1 MCVLLLRALL
11 TYLYF
16 TYKINELER
25 RLMASDLELK
35 QRRDE
40 VLTLNKTLMSMKN
53 NTFGPNDMVKELK
66 ESMEASEGEKQE
78 LLEKIESL
86 ESQLETATEDALELN
101 KMVSELLNNQTGSE
115 TILSTVEELQSQL
128 NEQQETIMTVNESL
142 AVKSRENSELL
153 MQLANIEEQHE
164 EELRVRR
171 QGADAIALER
181 NNLLIEIGELKRETD
196 AQLNQLVQERN
207 SEVTRLNTELTN
219 YIKKYDET
227 NRKFITVESKAQA
240 MEEMIN
246 SIKKEGKSADFK
258 NIFDVADLKAD
269 LLATSKEKST
279 IQETLQSERDA
290 RKLLE
295 DRVKSVGEE
304 MSKLKIEFG
313 VAEKEKLEAQTRLEV
328 LSTYFKEK
336 ETQLQKELSAKE
348 ALWLKSQGET
358 TSTVEKIQALNNEV
372 QQLK

>member
-1 MCVLLLRALL
+1 
-11 TYLYF
+11 
-16 TYKINELER
+16 
-25 RLMASDLELK
+25 MASVKENEIIKADNLSTK
-35 QRRDE
+35 H
-40 VLTLNKTLMSMKN
+40 KLMSIQDN
-53 NTFGPNDMVKELK
+53 SFGSNDMVIALK
-66 ESMEASEGEKQE
+66 KDLEAHENERQE
-78 LLEKIESL
+78 LLEKIDSL

-128 NEQQETIMTVNESL
+128 NEQQETITTVNDSL
-142 AVKSRENSELL
+142 AAKSRENSELL
-153 MQLANIEEQHE
+153 MQLAHIEENHVE
-164 EELRVRR
+164 EIRVCR

-196 AQLNQLVQERN
+196 VQLSQLVQERN
-207 SEVTRLNTELTN
+207 SEITRLNTELTN
-219 YIKKYDET
+219 YIKKFEDVNKKY
-227 NRKFITVESKAQA
+227 VLAESKAQA
-240 MEEMIN
+240 MEEVIN
-246 SIKKEGKSADFK
+246 AMKRDGKSADFK
-258 NIFDVADLKAD
+258 QIFDVADLKAD

-279 IQETLQSERDA
+279 VQEMLQNEKDSK
-290 RKLLE
+290 KLLE
-295 DRVKSVGEE
+295 DRAKGISEE